1 MPELPEVE
9 TVRRSLLP
17 LVKNKVI
24 TAINTNWEKI
34 LINGLAT
41 FQKEIVGS
49 EITTIDRRGKYLLM
63 RLSNGET
70 IISHLRMEGRYYVVK
85 DASTPFDKHDHVTFT
100 FQDGSQLRYRD
111 LRKFGRMRLIKTGQE
126 DQVPALA
133 KLGPEPTPSTFDET
147 EFARRLKRHHKP
159 IKSVLLDQ
167 TVVAGVGN
175 IYADEV
181 LWLSQLNP
189 LQPADTLKSKEIK
202 TLHDAIIQE
211 LNAAIAAGGT
221 SAHTYVDAEGN
232 RGSFQNAL
240 HVYDREGTPCDR
252 CGTTIVKI
260 KVGQR
265 GTHYCPHCQPL
276 HQRRRPA

>member
-85 DASTPFDKHDHVTFT
+85 DANTPFDKHDHVTFT

-133 KLGPEPTPSTFDET
+133 KLGPEPTPRTFDET

-181 LWLSQLNP
+181 LWLSRLNP

-211 LNAAIAAGGT
+211 LN
-221 SAHTYVDAEGN
+221 
-232 RGSFQNAL
+232 
-240 HVYDREGTPCDR
+240 
-252 CGTTIVKI
+252 
-260 KVGQR
+260 
-265 GTHYCPHCQPL
+265 
-276 HQRRRPA
+276 